1 MWVGTSDEGISIW
14 SPAPATWTQITEK
27 QKLPHHDTRAL
38 VCDYSGDIWAATSG
52 GGAVRFFER
61 DSGYLSGV
69 KCRALAEDQ
78 LGRLWVGTE
87 GKGIAIFDSSGMQTL
102 TKAQGLPATGSRK
115 SCPTLRAIC
124 GWRRLP
130 TGLRGSVFQ
139 SLIYFPSNG
148 SERTKA

>member
-61 DSGYLSGV
+61 DSV
-69 KCRALAEDQ
+69 A
-78 LGRLWVGTE
+78 
-87 GKGIAIFDSSGMQTL
+87 F
-102 TKAQGLPATGSRK
+102 
-115 SCPTLRAIC
+115 
-124 GWRRLP
+124 
-130 TGLRGSVFQ
+130 GSV
-139 SLIYFPSNG
+139 P
-148 SERTKA
+148 KARASPFSTVAECRP